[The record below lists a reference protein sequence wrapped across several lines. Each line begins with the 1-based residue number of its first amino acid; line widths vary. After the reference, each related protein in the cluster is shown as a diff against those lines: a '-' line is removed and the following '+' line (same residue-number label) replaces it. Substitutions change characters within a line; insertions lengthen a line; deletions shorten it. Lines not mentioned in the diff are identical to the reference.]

1 MLKKNIISEFF
12 KNYFDIKIDTENI
25 GNIKTNTKDI
35 ENRDIFV
42 AIRGG
47 NDYIEE
53 ALERGASLVVY
64 DRKNIEKKDER
75 YILVE
80 DSIKFLQ
87 EAAKFYRKK
96 LSLKVIGITGSNG
109 KTTTKDVLYMM
120 LKNKYKV
127 KKTEGNL
134 NNHIGVPITLLNLE
148 ETDEIIVLEM
158 GMSGFGEIDLLSAI
172 SKPDY
177 GIITNIGD
185 SHLEYLKTKENI
197 FKAKT
202 EMLPYIKE
210 KLIINGDDFYLKNLN
225 GIKIGYTNINDIY
238 AEKLEINEN
247 GTNFDLYIKGKKYNA
262 FTNLIGVHNIS
273 DIMLAF
279 ATALELGI
287 KEEEILEIIKN
298 LELSKMRFQKI
309 EKGEDI
315 YINDAYNASP
325 VSMRYSIESFDKIY
339 NDRYKIA
346 ILGDMLELGED
357 SKKMHED
364 LYENIKKSK
373 LNEVYLYGKEMKFLY
388 EKFNNEVNIFY
399 FNEKKDI
406 KSKLE
411 KITEKKAILLK
422 GSRGMKL
429 EEII

>member
-262 FTNLIGVHNIS
+262 STNLIGVHNIS